1 MSKDFFS
8 TIPENLLS
16 EMQIKSAQNIL
27 KTENLYY
34 TENIGNERLNI
45 FKSRLVKIGTIEVK
59 DNKTSI
65 DMLIDRVSRNRV
77 ILLRENSKEFF
88 IVSSLW
94 LDVL

>member
-1 MSKDFFS
+1 MSKDLFS
-8 TIPENLLS
+8 TLPENLLS

-34 TENIGNERLNI
+34 TENIDSERLKN
-45 FKSRLVKIGTIEVK
+45 FKSHLVKIGTIEIK
-59 DNKTSI
+59 DNKTSV

-77 ILLRENSKEFF
+77 ILMRENDKEIF

-94 LDVL
+94 L